1 MNEKNT
7 KATETVEIDPDMGI
21 VSEEIDPGMSIMP
34 GPGAADTPTV
44 IPELDSMLAVVLDQL
59 PAYTTTD
66 WKNKPS
72 TATPVTAEI
81 MKKIEQRI
89 VDLTSA
95 YNNCATEI
103 KTLRDSVSQSP
114 LAGAKKFMMK
124 TSKARVTF
132 DAAGGHRGFL
142 AFSSG
147 NSTPW
152 LAVYTQ
158 NTVLANIQ
166 HLGNVTVEKVS
177 DDVCDITA
185 PQWSMLVII
194 PLSGTIE
201 ITDA

>member
-7 KATETVEIDPDMGI
+7 KVTETVEVDPGMGI
-21 VSEEIDPGMSIMP
+21 VSEEIDPGMSVMP
-34 GPGAADTPTV
+34 EGPGLMDVPTV
-44 IPELDSMLAVVLDQL
+44 IPELDSMLAEMPSAL
-59 PAYTTTD
+59 PAYQATA

-72 TATPVTAEI
+72 TETPIDADAMTR
-81 MKKIEQRI
+81 IEQRL
-89 VDLTSA
+89 VDLTNA
-95 YNNCATEI
+95 VNG
-103 KTLRDSVSQSP
+103 LQDSVSQSP

-124 TSKARVTF
+124 TTKARVTF
-132 DAAGGHRGFL
+132 NAAGGHRGFL

-166 HLGNVTVEKVS
+166 RLGNVTVEKVS